1 MGVSHSFIA
10 GESVMTRLASK
21 LLLLSGL
28 AGLAAAGTAGAA
40 DTTDTSAYSDVPAL
54 VVRYNADMLATDSG
68 ARALYRRLTEAAEQV
83 CPSASN
89 TRLIS
94 ERTVTCREQ
103 AVASAVSK
111 IHNQRLAAV
120 YAASSKSG

>member
-1 MGVSHSFIA
+1 MSK
-10 GESVMTRLASK
+10 LASK
-21 LLLLSGL
+21 LLLLGGL

-40 DTTDTSAYSDVPAL
+40 DTAGTSTYDGLTL
-54 VVRYNADMLATDSG
+54 VVRYDADMLATDGG
-68 ARALYRRLTEAAEQV
+68 ARSLYRRLTRAAEQV
-83 CPSASN
+83 CPN
-89 TRLIS
+89 TSYSLLVSQAVR
-94 ERTVTCREQ
+94 ECRQQ